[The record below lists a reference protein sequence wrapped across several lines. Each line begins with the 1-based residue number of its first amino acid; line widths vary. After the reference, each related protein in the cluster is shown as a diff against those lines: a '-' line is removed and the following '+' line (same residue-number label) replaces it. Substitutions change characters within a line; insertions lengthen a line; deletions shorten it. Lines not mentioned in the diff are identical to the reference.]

1 MQRSVQPRKKVIWL
15 LAIVLL
21 VVCIL
26 SVNSIFRRNNRV
38 VLHQAREAIVN
49 IELGYSPWRENRIIY
64 SLEKDEFDVFLD
76 ALDKLKC
83 YKNSSPRGEHGS
95 LYIQITYIDDSIEI
109 LGSSSFR
116 YMSPQIEDH
125 DGWHYLLEEDLY
137 ALFSQY
143 LDLTPFSF

>member
-1 MQRSVQPRKKVIWL
+1 MRRSVPSKKKVIWL
-15 LAIVLL
+15 LFVVLL

-26 SVNSIFRRNNRV
+26 SANNISHRNNRV

-49 IELGYSPWRENRIIY
+49 IELGYSPWRENEIIY
-64 SLEKDEFDVFLD
+64 SLDKDEFDVFLN
-76 ALDKLKC
+76 ALDNLKC

-95 LYIQITYIDDSIEI
+95 LYIQITYIDNSIEI

-116 YMSPQIEDH
+116 YMSSEIEEH
-125 DGWHYLLEEDLY
+125 DGWHYLLEEDLF

-143 LDLTPFSF
+143 LDLTPFSI